1 MERAWTIA
9 AGAVIGLLLI
19 ASIVVSLL
27 RGETEFDSGSPQAVV
42 QQYIRALAEEDF
54 DAARSLWSPDLREHC
69 SLETFVT
76 DSRYDVDRMDEARYT
91 LGAVR
96 TVGETASVEIEIT
109 HTSGGGIFGPSE
121 YSRTG
126 HYSLRSYDEGWLVT
140 SHTTPRIECVSSR
153 PTPSPLATPTAG
165 SG

>member
-1 MERAWTIA
+1 MERTWTIA

-19 ASIVVSLL
+19 ASVIISLL
-27 RGETEFDSGSPQAVV
+27 RGETEFDPGSPQAVV
-42 QQYIRALAEEDF
+42 QQYIRALADEDF
-54 DAARSLWSPDLREHC
+54 EAARSLWSSDLRESC

-76 DSRYDVDRMDEARYT
+76 DSRYDSERMDESRYT
-91 LGAVR
+91 LGTVR

-109 HTSGGGIFGPSE
+109 HISSGGIFGPSE

-126 HYSLRSYDEGWLVT
+126 HYSLRSYDGEWLVT
-140 SHTTPRIECVSSR
+140 SHTTPWIECVSDR
-153 PTPSPLATPTAG
+153 PTSPPPSATPTG